1 MRSNKRLNLLFMIAV
16 LAALAYG
23 ARYILQKRKEG
34 FESAVKCPTDY
45 TFFTDKHGDSLCC
58 QQGMVDPY
66 THTCKSSRPDGMCAF
81 KPGVRDP
88 RHAGRTLAECGKLRD
103 AQYRSR
109 VQTFCPTKLPHYASS
124 GKCCMTGLDTNGAE
138 CAAADAADKSRYCVG
153 AGGAAGE
160 QRCEE
165 LKLFDATVCP
175 GNLQKTLESL
185 SSASNVKTPLCRN
198 FRDVCIPDPALSYVQ
213 KHGMFT
219 NKRPDTWIYACNK
232 WKKYYIDRDTTGE
245 TDMSER

>member
-1 MRSNKRLNLLFMIAV
+1 MRSNKRLNLLLMI
-16 LAALAYG
+16 AALAAVAYG
-23 ARYILQKRKEG
+23 FRYFLKQRKEG

-45 TFFTDKHGDSLCC
+45 TFFTDKRGDSFCC
-58 QQGMVDPY
+58 EGKVDPY
-66 THTCKSSRPDGMCAF
+66 TNTCTSVIPDGMCAF

-88 RHAGRTLAECGKLRD
+88 RHAGRTMAECGKLRD

-109 VQTFCPTKLPHYASS
+109 VQTFCPQKFSHYASS

-153 AGGAAGE
+153 AASAGE

-165 LKLFDATVCP
+165 MRLFDATVCP

-185 SSASNVKTPLCRN
+185 GPSSNVKTPLCRN
-198 FRDVCIPDPALSYVQ
+198 GLRDVCIPDNALSYVQ

-219 NKRPDTWIYACNK
+219 AKRPDTWVYACNK

-245 TDMSER
+245 VDMTA